1 VVLIRRSGARRWLIG
16 VAVALTIVVTACLV
30 IGFTI
35 PPAARTDELP
45 QSIAVDGVAHERVH
59 LVTLKTAHQDS
70 TAVQVPMTS
79 QPIVV
84 RASCRLALLHTSR
97 ARSAIMLEL
106 VWMRTGGDVASIPD
120 TKGTEILVCPPD
132 RGPELVQTIDPA
144 WLPRDGQRL
153 QLRWHELPT
162 LADTPSD
169 SPTSWA
175 LAVYVAR

>member
-1 VVLIRRSGARRWLIG
+1 LIRRSGARRWLIA

-59 LVTLKTAHQDS
+59 LVTLKTARQDS
-70 TAVQVPMTS
+70 TAVLLPMTS

-106 VWMRTGGDVASIPD
+106 AWMRTGGDAGSIPD
-120 TKGTEILVCPPD
+120 TQGTEILVCPPD
-132 RGPELVQTIDPA
+132 RGMELVQTIEPA
-144 WLPRDGQRL
+144 WLPRNGQQL
-153 QLRWHELPT
+153 ELRWHELPT